1 MWFRQY
7 EAIKKEAHRKRKGK
21 RAHTPGALCTKHI
34 ASRHG
39 ESFTMWINGAAQN
52 SLLGAGVRPCV
63 HLQIENP
70 AAKKELHKDARM
82 SKETYM

>member
-1 MWFRQY
+1 MRLS
-7 EAIKKEAHRKRKGK
+7 KKKRTGREREKE
-21 RAHTPGALCTKHI
+21 HTLRALCTKHI